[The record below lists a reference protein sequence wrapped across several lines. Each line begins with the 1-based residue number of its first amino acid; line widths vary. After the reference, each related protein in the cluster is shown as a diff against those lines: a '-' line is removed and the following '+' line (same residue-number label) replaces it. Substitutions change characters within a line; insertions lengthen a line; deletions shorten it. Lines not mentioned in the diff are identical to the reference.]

1 MADERGTTEPE
12 REPSLP
18 PWNPQTWRNRPAAHQ
33 PTWPDNAELEQVE
46 KELSTVPPLVFAGEA
61 RDLKAKLAAVAEGKA
76 FLLQAGDCAESFDGF
91 GADAIRD
98 KLRVILQMAVVLT
111 YSSGVPAVK
120 VGRIAGQFAKPRSKP
135 TETIDGTE
143 LPSFLGHMVND
154 LPFSADDRTPEA
166 ARLLRAYHQSAS
178 TLNLLRAFTKGGFA
192 DLSRVQA
199 WNQEFVASS
208 AEGQRYQNLA
218 AEIDR
223 ALRFMEAAGVSSHH
237 PEIHEADFFTSH
249 EALILQY
256 EEALTRS
263 DSLTG
268 EWYDCSAHMLWIGER
283 TRQLDGAHVE
293 FLRGVLN
300 PLGCKIGPTATPDEL
315 VALCQVLDPNR
326 EPGRLTLISRMGA
339 DVAGDH
345 LPPLLEAVR
354 DAGHPVVWACDPM
367 HGNTFTSES
376 GHKTR
381 HLDAIMNEVAAFFA
395 AHHQVGTWP
404 GGIHVELT
412 GDDVTECLGGG
423 DPVQDDDLAKRYETM
438 CDPRLDGRQS
448 LDLAFRTAELLQ
460 SS

>member
-1 MADERGTTEPE
+1 MVNERGTA
-12 REPSLP
+12 RSDGAP
-18 PWNPQTWRNRPAAHQ
+18 PTPRWNPQTWRTRPAAHQ
-33 PTWPDNAELEQVE
+33 PTWPDSTELERVE

-61 RDLKAKLAAVAEGKA
+61 RELKAKLAAVAKGNA

-135 TETIDGTE
+135 TETVDGTE

-154 LPFSADDRTPEA
+154 LPFSTHDRTPEA
-166 ARLLRAYHQSAS
+166 ARLLKAYHQSSS

-192 DLSRVQA
+192 DLNRVQA

-208 AEGQRYQNLA
+208 AEGRRYQDLA

-223 ALRFMEAAGVSSHH
+223 ALRFMEAAGISSRH

-263 DSLTG
+263 DSLTD

-283 TRQLDGAHVE
+283 TRQL
-293 FLRGVLN
+293 
-300 PLGCKIGPTATPDEL
+300 
-315 VALCQVLDPNR
+315 
-326 EPGRLTLISRMGA
+326 
-339 DVAGDH
+339 
-345 LPPLLEAVR
+345 
-354 DAGHPVVWACDPM
+354 
-367 HGNTFTSES
+367 
-376 GHKTR
+376 
-381 HLDAIMNEVAAFFA
+381 
-395 AHHQVGTWP
+395 
-404 GGIHVELT
+404 
-412 GDDVTECLGGG
+412 
-423 DPVQDDDLAKRYETM
+423 
-438 CDPRLDGRQS
+438 
-448 LDLAFRTAELLQ
+448 
-460 SS
+460 